1 MDTITHRLIY
11 QCPFLLMIFSNTV
24 NIITKTVKVKMGA
37 IHLRFPWGPVDLP
50 AAIAHRD
57 RKARIN
63 KVIFDISMAANS

>member
-1 MDTITHRLIY
+1 MY
-11 QCPFLLMIFSNTV
+11 QHPISLMVFSKIM
-24 NIITKTVKVKMGA
+24 NIIPKTVEVKMGA